1 MTRHLS
7 GFVLCSGLFLLL
19 FSGCEAPKSP
29 DNTATETAL
38 EHAVKHLDPT
48 YICPMHPQIISDKP
62 GNCPICGMALVKQKT
77 SSSTQSSTVSDSAVS
92 SPSSSPATQEIPPLP
107 VVTIEPNVKQNIGVR
122 TAHVKRNTLAKTI
135 QTVGTVTYD
144 EDRLSHVHARA
155 EGWVERLHVRALGD
169 PVKRGDTLLQLYS
182 PAVLAAQEDFLVSLR
197 TQVSGIQP
205 SRVREGAANRLR
217 LFGIP
222 ESFIKNLEKNQQSQA
237 NYPILVP
244 QDGVVTAIGVR
255 EGMFVKPETELYTI
269 ADLSQVW
276 VIVDVFEQQLDWVKV
291 GLKAEMNVTA
301 RPHQSWQGTVDY
313 LYPELDPVTRTL
325 KARLHFPN
333 PKRELKPNMFAK
345 ITIYGE
351 PKTNV
356 LTIPKQALIVT
367 GQREAV
373 ITALGDGRFQAVDVT
388 TGIWEKDQIEI
399 TSGLTENNVVVI
411 SGQFLIDSEANLQAS
426 FLRFQQAQ
434 SDTAH
439 NH

>member
-1 MTRHLS
+1 MTYRLS
-7 GFVLCSGLFLLL
+7 GLVLCLGLFLLL
-19 FSGCEAPKSP
+19 FTGCEAPK
-29 DNTATETAL
+29 DNENPAPETAL

-48 YICPMHPQIISDKP
+48 YVCPMHPQIISDKP
-62 GNCPICGMALVKQKT
+62 SNCPICGMALVKQK
-77 SSSTQSSTVSDSAVS
+77 SKSVTQSPTVADTGTTPPTDSSVKQETN
-92 SPSSSPATQEIPPLP
+92 PSV
-107 VVTIEPNVKQNIGVR
+107 VVTIEPIVKQNIGVR
-122 TAHVKRNTLAKTI
+122 TDHVKRNTLSKTI

-144 EDRLSHVHARA
+144 EDRLTHVHARA
-155 EGWVERLHVRALGD
+155 EGWVERLQVRALGD

-197 TQVSGIQP
+197 TQVSGIQQ

-222 ESFIKNLEKNQQSQA
+222 ESFIKNLEKTQQSQA
-237 NYPILVP
+237 NYPILAP
-244 QDGVVTAIGVR
+244 QDGVVTTIGIR
-255 EGMFVKPETELYTI
+255 EGMFVKPETELYTL
-269 ADLSQVW
+269 ADLSHIW
-276 VIVDVFEQQLDWVKV
+276 VIVDVFEQQLDGVKV
-291 GLKAEMNVTA
+291 GLKADMKIAA

-325 KARLHFPN
+325 KVRLRFPN

-351 PKTNV
+351 AKTNV

-367 GQREAV
+367 GQREVV
-373 ITALGDGRFQAVDVT
+373 IASLGEGRFQAIDVT

-399 TSGLTENNVVVI
+399 TSGLTENDVVVI

-426 FLRFQQAQ
+426 FLRFQQQQ
-434 SDTAH
+434 SGSH
-439 NH
+439 QHH